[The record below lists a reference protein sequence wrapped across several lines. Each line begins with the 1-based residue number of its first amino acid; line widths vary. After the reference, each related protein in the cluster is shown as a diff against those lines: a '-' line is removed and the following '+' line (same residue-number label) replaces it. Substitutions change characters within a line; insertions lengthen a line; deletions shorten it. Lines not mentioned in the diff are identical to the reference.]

1 MVLVDVIKK
10 REGRNSLSL
19 FLKKIKKI
27 LKKTIDKWAGLWYN
41 KDTVKERKEVESYE
55 EGSKQCVSSS
65 VVRGYVVRCKLHRT
79 QLHKKGLCSN
89 Q

>member
-27 LKKTIDKWAGLWYN
+27 LKKLLTNGQACGIIKI
-41 KDTVKERKEVESYE
+41 
-55 EGSKQCVSSS
+55 Q
-65 VVRGYVVRCKLHRT
+65 
-79 QLHKKGLCSN
+79 
-89 Q
+89 